1 MSECFCLGQT
11 LSYECTT
18 EGPISTVW
26 QGTAFQCVG
35 NRIVLRHSQFSAP
48 QGTTGECNSNSVMIT
63 GRSLRVEGDCY
74 TSQLNVTVGPSLNN
88 QTVECAY
95 SGGGTSLIGSS
106 IIDISRGKS
115 YKLFCIIL
123 KYPLALHDTYNIATL
138 ARYVDSELIIQSMII
153 ITFCINR
160 ISSTWQC
167 SAG

>member
-1 MSECFCLGQT
+1 MIVSYTGYASATCVGFSAMSECFCLEQT

-35 NRIVLRHSQFSAP
+35 NKIVLRHSQFTAP
-48 QGTTGECNSNSVMIT
+48 QGTTGECDSNSIMII

-115 YKLFCIIL
+115 YKLHVL
-123 KYPLALHDTYNIATL
+123 YYT
-138 ARYVDSELIIQSMII
+138 
-153 ITFCINR
+153 
-160 ISSTWQC
+160 
-167 SAG
+167 

>member
-35 NRIVLRHSQFSAP
+35 NKILLRHSQFTAP
-48 QGTTGECNSNSVMIT
+48 QGTTGECNSNSAMII

-115 YKLFCIIL
+115 
-123 KYPLALHDTYNIATL
+123 
-138 ARYVDSELIIQSMII
+138 
-153 ITFCINR
+153 
-160 ISSTWQC
+160 
-167 SAG
+167 